1 MEKNF
6 TFDEEL
12 FNDELDELDELEE
25 ELSGEQGSYLRDINF
40 YLTEDDFYS
49 SSDDRVWT
57 SNIED
62 IDGGDNFAD
71 YCKYI
76 FKLLNE
82 EGYYDN

>member
-1 MEKNF
+1 MEKKF

-12 FNDELDELDELEE
+12 FNDELDELEE

-49 SSDDRVWT
+49 SSDDRAWT

-71 YCKYI
+71 YCQYI